1 MFRHLLP
8 ILTALPLLA
17 HAQTP
22 MSDQEIKNQMKFD
35 VQYLASDRLEGREA
49 GTNGERLA
57 ADYVR
62 QKFES
67 IGLMPYGDSTSYLQ
81 RFPFMAPPR
90 VGDKCSLQVGRK
102 RLKQGEEYFP
112 LDMSA
117 SGAVLTK
124 LMKCGYG
131 IQAPD
136 LGYDDYEGV
145 DVKGR
150 AAAFSISSPDGIHPH
165 SKYLT
170 YHDLRAR
177 VEKAVQLGAVAVI
190 LYNNDPTADPPS
202 PEMSDKA
209 IPVGVPVVYIVGDLY
224 KQVIE
229 TGNPVAVNVDI
240 VREERTA
247 MNVIGMIDN
256 GKPNTVV
263 IGAHFDHLGLGGKGS
278 LYTGD
283 PAIHNGA
290 DDNASGVAVLL
301 QLARDL
307 SQMNEARGNDY
318 LFIAF
323 SGEEKGLYG
332 SNWWT
337 KHPTLPLAGINYMIN
352 MDMVGRLDSAH
363 HLAIYGTG
371 TSPRWDSVLTVLRKP
386 VKEHARRWEA
396 EADTFA
402 IKMNPEGVGPSD
414 HTSFYLQDIPV
425 LHFFTGQHADYHKP
439 SDDEEKINYT
449 GMLQVTRFI
458 ERLIL
463 AVNDQGELPFAKT
476 ADADTASAPR
486 FTVTLGVIPDYMFSG
501 KGMAIDGVHEGKPAA
516 KAGLKKGD
524 VVVRL
529 GNVEVTDMNS
539 YMKALAALKKG
550 DRAKVRVLREGT
562 EMGMDIQ
569 F

>member
-22 MSDQEIKNQMKFD
+22 MSDQEVKDQMKFD

-290 DDNASGVAVLL
+290 DDNASGTAALIEL
-301 QLARDL
+301 GRDL
-307 SQMNEARGNDY
+307 RIRGPKHNNY
-318 LFIAF
+318 LLLAF
-323 SGEEKGLYG
+323 SGEEKGLLG
-332 SNWWT
+332 SNYYV
-337 KHPTLPLAGINYMIN
+337 KHPTVDLTKVNYMLN
-352 MDMVGRLDSAH
+352 MDMVGRLKKDEPVLILS
-363 HLAIYGTG
+363 GTG
-371 TSPRWDSVLTVLRKP
+371 TSPRWKTLVDSIETDQV
-386 VKEHARRWEA
+386 E
-396 EADTFA
+396 
-402 IKMNPEGVGPSD
+402 IKATESGVGPSD
-414 HTSFYLQDIPV
+414 HTSFYLQNIPV
-425 LHFFTGQHADYHKP
+425 LHFFSGTHADYHKP
-439 SDDEEKINYT
+439 SDDEDKINYPGALAII
-449 GMLQVTRFI
+449 GMIRKTI
-458 ERLIL
+458 AL
-463 AVNDQGELPFAKT
+463 ADGSGKLVFTKT
-476 ADADTASAPR
+476 KDESNEDAPK
-486 FTVTLGVIPDYMFSG
+486 FKVTLGVVPDYAFDG
-501 KGMAIDGVHEGKPAA
+501 EGMRIDGVSDGKPAQ
-516 KAGLKKGD
+516 KAGLLAGD
-524 VVVRL
+524 VVVQI
-529 GNVEVTDMNS
+529 GDYKVVDMMS
-539 YMKALAALKKG
+539 YMKALGKFTKG
-550 DRAKVRVLREGT
+550 ETTTVKVKRGA
-562 EMGMDIQ
+562 EMLEKSIT